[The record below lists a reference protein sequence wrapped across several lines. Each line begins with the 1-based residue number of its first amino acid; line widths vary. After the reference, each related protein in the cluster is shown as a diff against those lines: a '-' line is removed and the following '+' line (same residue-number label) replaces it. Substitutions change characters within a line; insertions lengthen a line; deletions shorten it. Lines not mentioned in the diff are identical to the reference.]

1 MLWNV
6 SERVNC
12 ELLSNSYYQLYTI
25 ILKHPNLRERGMG
38 GSFTE
43 SGQTE
48 KLDESIKENFTSQ
61 RCPGDLQYPYKM
73 EHTKDWYML
82 GFKIN

>member
-1 MLWNV
+1 
-6 SERVNC
+6 
-12 ELLSNSYYQLYTI
+12 
-25 ILKHPNLRERGMG
+25 MG
-38 GSFTE
+38 GSITE

-73 EHTKDWYML
+73 EDTKDWYML